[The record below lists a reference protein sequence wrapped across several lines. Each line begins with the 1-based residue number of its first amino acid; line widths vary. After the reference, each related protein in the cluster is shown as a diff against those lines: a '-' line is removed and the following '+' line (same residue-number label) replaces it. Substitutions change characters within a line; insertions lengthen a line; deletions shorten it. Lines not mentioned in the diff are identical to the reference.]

1 MFGCRRHR
9 VVASGGKF
17 SAALGVNAASNQLGN
32 GRPRHESFG
41 ASFVLHAAQMPGR
54 LKLSL
59 CELGATSNGGPFYFP
74 GNFD

>member
-1 MFGCRRHR
+1 LAAAAIVSWHP
-9 VVASGGKF
+9 VASF
-17 SAALGVNAASNQLGN
+17 QQRWVSMPASNQLGN
-32 GRPRHESFG
+32 ARPRHESFG